1 MQTAVFFAPGFEEIE
16 ALTVVDILRRAS
28 IDVLMVSVSDSLMV
42 TGSHAIAVSCDAMF
56 QEVDFAGVDMLI
68 LPGGMPGAAHL
79 SKHDGLRAVLKNFND
94 MNLPI
99 AAICAAPFILGD
111 MKMLQGRRAVCF
123 PGFEQHL
130 AGAHL
135 TENLVVVDKNI
146 ITAKGAGAAMA
157 FAFEIV
163 EFLRGKSF
171 ADELAAKMI
180 FAR

>member
-16 ALTVVDILRRAS
+16 ALTVVDVLRRAS
-28 IDVLMVSVSDSLMV
+28 IDVLMVSITESRMV
-42 TGSHAIAVSCDAMF
+42 KGSHAISVECDTLFDEADFKSVS
-56 QEVDFAGVDMLI
+56 MLI

-79 SKHDGLRAVLKNFND
+79 SKHEGLKALLKSFND
-94 MNLPI
+94 KKLPL

-111 MKMLQGRRAVCF
+111 MNLLQGRRAVCF

-130 AGAHL
+130 SGA
-135 TENLVVVDKNI
+135 TVSDEAVVVDKNI
-146 ITAKGAGAAMA
+146 LTAKGAGAAML

-163 EFLRGKSF
+163 EFLRGKSI
-171 ADELAAKMI
+171 ADDLADKMI